1 MGHCLLNMCSHTQ
14 GGQVRLAVPH
24 LRTAQTTKVSRGTQ
38 KNVAVKADMPHFGVR
53 GTMGAVQPAGVA
65 VRSAPQLFDVGGA
78 LDRRHVLQLLL
89 ARGTGI
95 LVYLARRLA
104 HATGAP
110 RILALAFRACRRTTS
125 RFWLC
130 NRRASHRSAG
140 NALVA
145 DKGGGWCMG
154 GVWSCLEVCS
164 VWMVCESIPGRSRP

>member
-24 LRTAQTTKVSRGTQ
+24 LRTAQTTKVSRGAQ

-110 RILALAFRACRRTTS
+110 RILALAGHARQEAGSPRCGYPQCARSPAPCTS
-125 RFWLC
+125 A
-130 NRRASHRSAG
+130 RASSAG
-140 NALVA
+140 GLASTAVA
-145 DKGGGWCMG
+145 AEMYW
-154 GVWSCLEVCS
+154 
-164 VWMVCESIPGRSRP
+164 